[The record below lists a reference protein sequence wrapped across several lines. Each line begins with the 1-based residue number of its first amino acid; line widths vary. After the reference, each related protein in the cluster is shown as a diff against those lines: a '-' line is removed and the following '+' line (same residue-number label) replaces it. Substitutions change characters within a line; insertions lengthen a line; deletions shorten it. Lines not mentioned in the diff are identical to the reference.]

1 MWTTNSSA
9 KRRPA
14 NRRHA
19 RHAKRQAEWQ
29 QLDVKMRPRRRKRPL
44 RRNHRGVW
52 GLRIAAIAVSVTSLT
67 AGARWIYQE
76 SVVDNTEFKLQ
87 QLLVYSDGAL
97 SPRTLAEVSG
107 VETGV
112 NLMTLDLDAIRESI
126 EAMPLVDSATV
137 ERVFPADLEIRVS
150 EKKPIAWL
158 ACQAEGVFPR
168 MTGGSALLS
177 AEGEV
182 LRCDQ
187 LLPQFQDLPIIEVP
201 AMPGEGTGKQAIS
214 RQLETAIEL
223 LEKSANQFAASGLE
237 LLEIKLHQPYSL
249 ACVYNQDLK
258 VTFGLSD
265 LERQL
270 QDLEWIITSA
280 VSNGRKLSTV
290 NTMMER
296 NIPVTF
302 QDFVPPKAGSS
313 EFPNLRPLGN
323 QPTLSGD
330 SKNPPVSSDLRTIL
344 RRG

>member
-29 QLDVKMRPRRRKRPL
+29 QLDVKMRPRRRKRPM
-44 RRNHRGVW
+44 RRNRGVW
-52 GLRIAAIAVSVTSLT
+52 GLRIAAIAVSITSLT
-67 AGARWIYQE
+67 AGGHWIYRE
-76 SVVDNTEFKLQ
+76 SVVDNAEFKLQ
-87 QLLVYSDGAL
+87 QLRVYSDGAL
-97 SPRTLAEVSG
+97 NPQTLIEISG

-112 NLMTLDLDAIRESI
+112 NLLTLDLDAIRDSI
-126 EAMPLVDSATV
+126 EALPLVDTAIV
-137 ERVFPADLEIRVS
+137 ERVFPADLEIRVT

-168 MTGGSALLS
+168 MTEGSALLS
-177 AEGEV
+177 AQGEV
-182 LRCDQ
+182 LRCDR
-187 LLPQFQDLPIIEVP
+187 LLPQFYELPIIEVP
-201 AMPGEGTGKQAIS
+201 AMPGDTVTNRLDT
-214 RQLETAIEL
+214 RQMETAIEL

-237 LLEIKLHQPYSL
+237 LLEIHMLQPYSL

-270 QDLEWIITSA
+270 QDLEWIMTSA

-302 QDFVPPKAGSS
+302 QDSVLPKSAPGD
-313 EFPNLRPLGN
+313 FPNLRPLGK
-323 QPTLSGD
+323 QPNLSGD
-330 SKNPPVSSDLRTIL
+330 SKQSPVSSDLRTIL

>member
-44 RRNHRGVW
+44 RRNRGVW
-52 GLRIAAIAVSVTSLT
+52 GLRIAAIAVSVTSLS
-67 AGARWIYQE
+67 AGVRWIYQE

-97 SPRTLAEVSG
+97 SPQTLAEVSG

-112 NLMTLDLDAIRESI
+112 NLMTLDLDAIRSSI
-126 EAMPLVDSATV
+126 EALPLVASASV
-137 ERVFPADLEIRVS
+137 ERVFPADLEIRVT
-150 EKKPIAWL
+150 EKKPVAWL

-168 MTGGSALLS
+168 MAEGSALLS
-177 AEGEV
+177 VEGEV

-187 LLPQFQDLPIIEVP
+187 LLPQFHDLPIIEVP
-201 AMPGEGTGKQAIS
+201 AMPGGNTNQSKSS
-214 RQLETAIEL
+214 RQMDIAIEL
-223 LEKSANQFAASGLE
+223 LEKSADQFSTSGLE
-237 LLEIKLHQPYSL
+237 LLEIRMHQPYSL
-249 ACVYNQDLK
+249 ACVYNQDLN
-258 VTFGLSD
+258 VTFGLTD
-265 LERQL
+265 LDRQL
-270 QDLEWIITSA
+270 QDLEWIISSA

-302 QDFVPPKAGSS
+302 QDSSLPKPGSS
-313 EFPNLRPLGN
+313 DFPNLRPLGN
-323 QPTLSGD
+323 QPTLSGESKD
-330 SKNPPVSSDLRTIL
+330 SPVSSDLRTIL

>member
-44 RRNHRGVW
+44 RRNRGVW
-52 GLRIAAIAVSVTSLT
+52 GLRIAAIAVSVTSVS
-67 AGARWIYQE
+67 AGARWIYRE
-76 SVVDNTEFKLQ
+76 SVVDNAEFKLQ

-97 SPRTLAEVSG
+97 SPQTLAEVSG

-112 NLMTLDLDAIRESI
+112 NLMTLDLDAIRASI
-126 EAMPLVDSATV
+126 EALPLVDTATV
-137 ERVFPADLEIRVS
+137 ERVFPADLEIRVT

-158 ACQAEGVFPR
+158 ACQSEGVFPR
-168 MTGGSALLS
+168 MTEGSALLS

-201 AMPGEGTGKQAIS
+201 VMPGDGATKQANS
-214 RQLETAIEL
+214 RQMETAIEL

-237 LLEIKLHQPYSL
+237 LLEIRMHQPYSL
-249 ACVYNQDLK
+249 TCVYNQDLK

-270 QDLEWIITSA
+270 QDLEWIMTSA
-280 VSNGRKLSTV
+280 VSSGRKLSTV

-302 QDFVPPKAGSS
+302 QDSALPKAGSS
-313 EFPNLRPLGN
+313 DFPNLRPLGN

-330 SKNPPVSSDLRTIL
+330 SKNSPVSSDLRTIL